1 MFFILFRSRLKY
13 KCCQTIMN
21 NNNNYIM
28 MYKRIITTIA
38 CLFTAFTV
46 VYSAGPQKKLHTIG
60 DATMLEDETGK
71 CGWVQMLSQY
81 FTDNVSINNRGK
93 SGASSKSFYIEAPL
107 WQSLVKGGKD
117 EMHEGDFLLIQFAH
131 NDEKNNG
138 ADGAE
143 LKEYFTRQG
152 ALHRI
157 SGVDYRGTTPFET
170 YKEYIR
176 KYIKEAKEMGVKPI
190 VVGSISR
197 KNFSEDGKRIT
208 RSGRHDLGE
217 NFSVIR
223 NKIFLEGEKVSYGDH
238 TYDYVA
244 SAKDVAEEFDD
255 VPFINLT
262 EQTARMYAKYGYSY
276 CTSHLFFESDKTHTT
291 ALGAA
296 LIAREFAIL
305 LKRQASSESNPK
317 KKAVLQALADE
328 IVINKGVFVT
338 PYNGDMGLAYV
349 GAEVTKTFTVSGF
362 EMPSENG
369 RIKISVDN
377 GFKISLDKTN
387 WGESVEIKY
396 SNSTF
401 MAPVYVRA
409 NTSRGG
415 IVACQLTVTDGATTK
430 TQEIKIENIDKGA
443 GEEVFASWTL
453 ANKSK
458 AAIART
464 LEASDVTMSEM
475 FIEDHTRIP
484 ISPNKHREMMLFNI
498 DGSIW
503 PSVDFDKVSSR
514 YVEFKAKVPNGK
526 IMNISEVSLDICGFG
541 GNNSCY
547 KVYLSTNDDFSDPVL
562 LGEGARIPKDKS
574 YTITK
579 EMLMRVY
586 QGQNIYLRVYP
597 WMRVSEK
604 VQGKTIG
611 ISDVKIKGTLT
622 DVPAPKKS
630 TQRRSVSRSGSSAS
644 KSGGSATKTGST
656 ASRTGN
662 AASKGGAVKKPVT
675 AVKKK

>member
-1 MFFILFRSRLKY
+1 M
-13 KCCQTIMN
+13 C
-21 NNNNYIM
+21 
-28 MYKRIITTIA
+28 KRIITTIA
-38 CLFTAFTV
+38 CLFTAFSV
-46 VYSAGPQKKLHTIG
+46 VFAAGPQKKIHTIG
-60 DATMLEDETGK
+60 DATMFEDEADVNTDK
-71 CGWVQMLSQY
+71 RGWVQMLQQY

-93 SGASSKSFYIEAPL
+93 SGASSKSFYVEAPL
-107 WQSLVKGGKD
+107 WQSLLKGGKD

-176 KYIKEAKEMGVKPI
+176 KYIKEAKAMGVKPI

-208 RSGRHDLGE
+208 RSGKHDLGE

-223 NKIFLEGEKVSYGDH
+223 NKIFLEGEKVNYGDH

-244 SAKDVAEEFDD
+244 SAKEVAEEFDD

-276 CTSHLFFESDKTHTT
+276 CTSHLFYESDKTHTT

-305 LKRQASSESNPK
+305 LRRQASSESNVK
-317 KKAVLQALADE
+317 RKAVLQALADE
-328 IVINKGVFVT
+328 IVINRGVFVT

-369 RIKISVDN
+369 RVKISVDN
-377 GFKISLDKTN
+377 GFKISLDKAQ

-409 NTSRGG
+409 NTSKGG
-415 IVACQLTVTDGATTK
+415 VFACQLTITDGATTK
-430 TQEIKIENIDKGA
+430 TQAIKIENIDKGA
-443 GEEVFASWTL
+443 GEEAFASWPL

-458 AAIART
+458 AAIARS
-464 LEASDVTMSEM
+464 LEASEVTMSEM
-475 FIEDHTRIP
+475 FIENHTRIP
-484 ISPNKHREMMLFNI
+484 ISPNKHREMMLFDI
-498 DGSIW
+498 DGAIW
-503 PSVDFDKVSSR
+503 PSVDFDGVPTR
-514 YVEFKAKVPNGK
+514 YVEFKVKVPNGK
-526 IMNISEVSLDICGFG
+526 ILNISDVSLDICGFG
-541 GNNSCY
+541 GNNCCY

-562 LGEGARIPKDKS
+562 LGEGARIPKDKC

-579 EMLMRVY
+579 EMLMRVP
-586 QGQNIYLRVYP
+586 QGQNVYLRVYP

-604 VQGKTIG
+604 VHGKTIG

-630 TQRRSVSRSGSSAS
+630 THRRSVSKSGSTAA
-644 KSGGSATKTGST
+644 KTGSATSKTGS
-656 ASRTGN
+656 
-662 AASKGGAVKKPVT
+662 AAPKGGAVKKPVT